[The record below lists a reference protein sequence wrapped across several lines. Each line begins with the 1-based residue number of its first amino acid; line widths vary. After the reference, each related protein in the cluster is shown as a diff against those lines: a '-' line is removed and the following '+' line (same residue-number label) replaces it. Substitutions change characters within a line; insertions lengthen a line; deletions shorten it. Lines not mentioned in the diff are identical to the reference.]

1 MTALR
6 TESTT
11 RAETTAPPRGGRP
24 VAMVLAE
31 LELSQP
37 LSPLRPPAAT
47 AQPAR
52 LLVRLHGHPLG
63 IMDLSLPE
71 SGLEPSALAA
81 MVWARL
87 SGPIISHLSSD
98 GRADLVGIPPQGF
111 GSTPAACSWRAS
123 LPAGAAPA
131 AALIVNTCGGERL
144 YRTLVAATA
153 QDYPNFEL
161 VVVDNRPA
169 SPAVRNLLS
178 ERFAGQPGLR
188 YVAEERPGLGRAR
201 NAGLHSTSADVV
213 AFTDD
218 DVLLD
223 GSWLSWLVAGFG
235 MADSVACV
243 TGLILPLEL
252 ETPAQLL
259 FEEFVGWSKRLEPK
273 VWDSDGNRFD
283 HPLYPYTVGIFG
295 SGASA
300 AFRREVLLELGG
312 FDNQLGIGTPAC
324 GGEDLDIYT
333 RLVLNGHRLAY
344 QPAAML
350 WHAHPRDMQRLE
362 RQTRLYGAGL
372 GAMLTKHLVHS
383 GRTRRELLRRLPA
396 GLAYALGPRSP
407 KNARK
412 PQGYPR
418 RLTLFEL
425 AGMAYGPIGYI
436 RSRL

>member
-1 MTALR
+1 MTALS
-6 TESTT
+6 TESAT
-11 RAETTAPPRGGRP
+11 RAQTPGPSRSNRP
-24 VAMVLAE
+24 VAIMLAE

-37 LSPLRPPAAT
+37 LSPLLPPAT
-47 AQPAR
+47 TTQPAR

-63 IMDLSLPE
+63 ILELSLPE

-87 SGPIISHLSSD
+87 SGPITRHLRSD
-98 GRADLVGIPPQGF
+98 GRTEVVGIPPQGLR
-111 GSTPAACSWRAS
+111 GAQAACSWRAS
-123 LPAGAAPA
+123 LPAGATPA

-144 YRTLVAATA
+144 CRTLAAATG

-178 ERFAGQPGLR
+178 ERFAGQPRLR

-201 NAGLHSTSADVV
+201 NAGLHSTAAEIV

-223 GSWLSWLVAGFG
+223 GSWLSWLVAGFS
-235 MADSVACV
+235 MADRVGCV

-273 VWDSDGNRFD
+273 VWDRDRNRFD

-312 FDNQLGIGTPAC
+312 FDDQLGIGTPAC
-324 GGEDLDIYT
+324 GGEDLDVYT

-350 WHAHPRDMQRLE
+350 RHAHPRDMQRLE

-425 AGMAYGPIGYI
+425 AGMAYGPIGYV

>member
-1 MTALR
+1 
-6 TESTT
+6 
-11 RAETTAPPRGGRP
+11 
-24 VAMVLAE
+24 V
-31 LELSQP
+31 
-37 LSPLRPPAAT
+37 
-47 AQPAR
+47 
-52 LLVRLHGHPLG
+52 
-63 IMDLSLPE
+63 
-71 SGLEPSALAA
+71 
-81 MVWARL
+81 
-87 SGPIISHLSSD
+87 D
-98 GRADLVGIPPQGF
+98 GVPPQGL
-111 GSTPAACSWRAS
+111 GGGGQLACSWRAS
-123 LPAGAAPA
+123 LPAAAAPA
-131 AALIVNTCGGERL
+131 AALIVNTCGGEGL
-144 YRTLVAATA
+144 CRTLAAATG

-178 ERFAGQPGLR
+178 ERFAGLPGLR

-201 NAGLHSTSADVV
+201 NAGLRSTAAEIV

-218 DVLLD
+218 DVVLD
-223 GSWLSWLVAGFG
+223 GSWLSWLVAGFA
-235 MADSVACV
+235 MADRVGCV

-259 FEEFVGWSKRLEPK
+259 FDEFVGWSKRLEPRI
-273 VWDSDGNRFD
+273 WDRDQNRFD

-295 SGASA
+295 SGAST
-300 AFRREVLLELGG
+300 AFRREVLQELGG
-312 FDNQLGIGTPAC
+312 FDDQLGIGTPAC

-350 WHAHPRDMQRLE
+350 WHPHPRDMQRLE

-396 GLAYALGPRSP
+396 GLAYALGPGSP

-412 PQGYPR
+412 PKGYPR

-425 AGMAYGPIGYI
+425 AGMAYGPIGYV